1 MRCNKSRNL
10 SWKERNKDAIEYFAS
25 GLGVVVEDPS
35 NRGYCA
41 LLACILNGKITAD
54 DALKE
59 LGCL

>member
-1 MRCNKSRNL
+1 MRSTKSRNL

-25 GLGVVVEDPS
+25 GLGVVAAEPT

-41 LLACILNGKITAD
+41 LLACILNSKITAD
-54 DALKE
+54 DALRE